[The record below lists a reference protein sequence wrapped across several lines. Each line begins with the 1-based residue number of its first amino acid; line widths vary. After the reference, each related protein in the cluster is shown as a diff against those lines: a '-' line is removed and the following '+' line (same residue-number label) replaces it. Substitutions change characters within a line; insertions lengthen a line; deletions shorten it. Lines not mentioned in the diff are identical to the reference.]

1 MENKYAL
8 ETRYKLHNDNAKR
21 FIDQNNLVS
30 AQDSLKKAL
39 EIAIKLIEL
48 SSGTEKAQHK
58 ANAMTVAQLLE
69 KIKVKLSVPATSE
82 VKKTV
87 VKDSAKEESVE
98 KELPVIS
105 IEESLK
111 KLNELIGLKS
121 VKEQVKSLMNDIEY
135 ERIKAKYNLP
145 TSNKTN
151 HMVFYGNP
159 GTGKT
164 TVARILADIFRALG
178 IVSKGQL
185 VEVSRPDLVAGY
197 VGQTAEKTKKRVH
210 EAIGGVLFIDEAYML
225 AKGGNDFGSEAID
238 TLLKEMEDNRSD
250 LIVIVAGYEDLMNNF
265 IESNPGLKSRFVHYL
280 HFEDYNGTD
289 LFNIFEMY
297 IKKGGYKL
305 TKEAESIAREYFDVK
320 YEHRGKNFGNARDVR
335 NLYDSTESRHGAKIA
350 NSKEHTRDLI
360 TLITADDLPL
370 VMTQN
375 II

>member
-250 LIVIVAGYEDLMNNF
+250 LIVIVAGYEDRMNNF

>member
-8 ETRYKLHNDNAKR
+8 ETRYKLHNDNAKKY
-21 FIDQNNLVS
+21 IDQNNLVA

-69 KIKVKLSVPATSE
+69 KIKAKLSVPATSE

-197 VGQTAEKTKKRVH
+197 IGHTAEKTKKRVH

-280 HFEDYNGTD
+280 KFEDYNGTD

-297 IKKGGYKL
+297 IKKGGYRL
-305 TKEAESIAREYFDVK
+305 TKEAESIAREYFNAK
-320 YEHRGKNFGNARDVR
+320 YENRGKNFGNARDVR

-370 VMTQN
+370 IMKQN